1 MIGLRI
7 IGWRIGLL
15 KFHVRAT
22 DLGRQ

>member
-1 MIGLRI
+1 MIVLRI